1 MRGALVAWAILVAG
15 GATAADKVPQLFVA
29 GDSTASE
36 YKPNPKNQQGWGAV
50 LQPLFD
56 ESKLRVVNVARGG
69 RSSRTFI
76 TEGHWDRMLSQ
87 VNAGDFVI
95 IQFGHNDSGALNQES
110 PGSTKPL
117 RARGTIPGIGNE
129 SEEIDNVVTG
139 QHETVYSYGWYLR
152 KMIADTR
159 AKGATPILLTLTKTN
174 HWKDGRI
181 PCDSDTY
188 RLWTRQT
195 ATAEKVAFID
205 LTRIIGDR
213 FQRDRAAKIGFAG
226 LDPGREQ
233 KTGERGQQRAQDIG
247 QEQNPLGV
255 DAREVGRP
263 DIAADRVDVRTQ
275 FRSVHQE
282 PDAND
287 RQQGDH
293 HRHGNAEH
301 SPEAEEIAEI
311 VW

>member
-1 MRGALVAWAILVAG
+1 VISAVVGSSPIGHPIFQAVLLAAVLAVSNIVVAAQP
-15 GATAADKVPQLFVA
+15 AAQLFVA

-56 ESKLRVVNVARGG
+56 ESKLRVVDEARGG

-76 TEGHWDRMLSQ
+76 SEGHWGRMLTR
-87 VNAGDFVI
+87 VNAGDFVL
-95 IQFGHNDSGALNQES
+95 IQFGHNDSGALNQEP

-152 KMIADTR
+152 KMIVDTR

-181 PCDSDTY
+181 PCDAETY
-188 RLWTRQT
+188 RLWTWQT
-195 ATAEKVAFID
+195 ATAEKVAFLD
-205 LTRIIGDR
+205 LTRIIADR
-213 FQRDRAAKIGFAG
+213 FQREGPDAVAAQFIDDTVHTNREGAEANARDVVSALRANKHLPLRRLLSAAG
-226 LDPGREQ
+226 RQ
-233 KTGERGQQRAQDIG
+233 VK
-247 QEQNPLGV
+247 
-255 DAREVGRP
+255 
-263 DIAADRVDVRTQ
+263 ADRGPPKD
-275 FRSVHQE
+275 SVCAKL
-282 PDAND
+282 P
-287 RQQGDH
+287 
-293 HRHGNAEH
+293 
-301 SPEAEEIAEI
+301 PP
-311 VW
+311 

>member
-1 MRGALVAWAILVAG
+1 VRGALIAWAAFVAG
-15 GATAADKVPQLFVA
+15 GVAAADQTPQLFIA

-56 ESKLRVVNVARGG
+56 ESKLRVVDVARGG

-76 TEGHWDRMLSQ
+76 TEGHWDRMLTQ

-95 IQFGHNDSGALNQES
+95 IQFGHNDSGALNQEP

-159 AKGATPILLTLTKTN
+159 AKGATPILFTLTKTN
-174 HWKDGRI
+174 TWKDGRI
-181 PCDSDTY
+181 PCDSETY
-188 RLWTRQT
+188 RLWTWQT

-213 FQRDRAAKIGFAG
+213 FQREGTDAVTAQFIDDTVHTNLTGALANARDVVSALRANRNLPLRKLLSSEGRKVKPDRG
-226 LDPGREQ
+226 PG
-233 KTGERGQQRAQDIG
+233 KD
-247 QEQNPLGV
+247 
-255 DAREVGRP
+255 
-263 DIAADRVDVRTQ
+263 
-275 FRSVHQE
+275 SVCSRL
-282 PDAND
+282 P
-287 RQQGDH
+287 
-293 HRHGNAEH
+293 
-301 SPEAEEIAEI
+301 
-311 VW
+311 